1 MGARVDSVRA
11 LRADYRAN
19 RGYTKGLLLVL
30 SYRLTSAVIP
40 RGQSLPSRIVRL
52 VLQLPYIVFVEW
64 GLGFDLPPVTR
75 VGPGLQ
81 VFHGQCVVVHPR
93 CVLGS
98 NVSLRHGCTLGTA
111 MHDPRDEAAAPLIGD
126 GVFLGAG
133 CTVLGGVVV
142 GDDAVIG
149 AGAVVTRDVPAGA
162 VAVGVPARVI
172 RYRDTDLD
180 TRAAP
185 AAGEDA

>member
-1 MGARVDSVRA
+1 MGARADSVRA
-11 LRADYRAN
+11 LQADYRAN
-19 RGYTKGLLLVL
+19 RGYPKGLLLVL

-40 RGQSLPSRIVRL
+40 RGDSLPSKIARL
-52 VLQLPYIVFVEW
+52 VLQLPYVVFIEW
-64 GLGFDLPPVTR
+64 GLGFDLPPTTR

-111 MHDPRDEAAAPLIGD
+111 THDPHYEAAAPLIGN

-133 CTVLGGVVV
+133 CTVLGGIVV
-142 GDDAVIG
+142 GEGAIIG

-172 RYRDTDLD
+172 RYREPDIDTS
-180 TRAAP
+180 AAP
-185 AAGEDA
+185 VADEDA